1 MSEKIDKVF
10 SILQNY
16 NIRHD
21 FWHRHQVKH
30 ILSRI
35 DDADIIEQ
43 IGMAELPQI
52 INLLYYKYGGKYRL
66 IDIGGDCM
74 FRFGETNVANVSYL
88 ATYIHFLNIT
98 NGTLTIEGNV
108 SLPSVLE
115 KHFRFWIS
123 VNGQKHECCMYDA
136 GFDKKI
142 KKEIYETRTAFKL
155 EQKLDKN
162 AGEYKITFIYDCDG
176 IDCTS
181 GKINSMRFSPVAD
194 VIEGQY
200 AIQNNWGI
208 QIDKNS
214 LIIKPEKVKG
224 RLDYEN
230 SYQST
235 IKDCLVKEL
244 RNKYFDIVEKKERPI
259 WLFMDRIDKAD
270 DNGEAFFRYVISQKP
285 DADCYFVISK
295 ESPDYAKLSKLGKV
309 IDAMS
314 DEHRLLLLL
323 ADYIFTSQLN
333 GWVENPFGDKEEY
346 FRDLY
351 HHAKVVFLQH
361 GVTKDNQTKW
371 LNRFNQNL
379 YAIVTSSD
387 IEKKAFLVNQ
397 YHYKEEQ
404 IWNVGMPRLD
414 LLYSAKPKY
423 ILFMPTWRQ
432 AVMEQRIDVESGTYK
447 WYPKNEFTESNYC
460 KCYSAV
466 LSDKHF
472 IRECEAKGYTIVFMP
487 HPIVQPYIDKFN
499 ILPSV
504 KVFDYETNWRELFAE
519 SYIMITDYSSVAF
532 DFAYLKKPIIYF
544 QFDRKEFFESH
555 TYKQGYFDY
564 KSMGFGKV
572 VKCKKQL
579 IKEIR
584 ACMDNGFSM
593 DEKYQIRVEKFYTFM
608 DKECCRRLY
617 EKL

>member
-1 MSEKIDKVF
+1 MNKKSREEKV
-10 SILQNY
+10 
-16 NIRHD
+16 
-21 FWHRHQVKH
+21 
-30 ILSRI
+30 
-35 DDADIIEQ
+35 IEE
-43 IGMAELPQI
+43 IGMAELPLI
-52 INLLYYKYGGKYRL
+52 IYRLYKMHFGRYRL
-66 IDIGGDCM
+66 IDIDGDCM
-74 FRFGETNVANVSYL
+74 FRFGKTNVANVSYL
-88 ATYIHFLNIT
+88 ATYIHFIT
-98 NGTLTIEGNV
+98 IQDNVLKIEGNV
-108 SLPSVLE
+108 SWPFVLKE
-115 KHFRFWIS
+115 YFNLYIS
-123 VNGQKHECCMYDA
+123 VNGQKYACNMYDA
-136 GFDKKI
+136 GFDLRNGKD
-142 KKEIYETRTAFKL
+142 IYETRTAFIYS
-155 EQKLDKN
+155 QKLSTSVS
-162 AGEYKITFIYDCDG
+162 EYEITFLYECDG
-176 IDCTS
+176 IECVS

-194 VIEGQY
+194 VRKAQY
-200 AIQNNWGI
+200 AIRNGWII
-208 QIDKNS
+208 QIEKNK
-214 LIIKPEKVKG
+214 LLLKCEDPQNIV
-224 RLDYEN
+224 DYEN
-230 SYQST
+230 AYQSEIGDRQV
-235 IKDCLVKEL
+235 IKL
-244 RNKYFDIVEKKERPI
+244 RNLYFNEKKTKKRPI

-351 HHAKVVFLQH
+351 HQAKVVFLQH

-379 YAIVTSSD
+379 YAVVTSSYM
-387 IEKKAFLVNQ
+387 EKKAFLENQ
-397 YHYKEEQ
+397 YHYKEAQ

-414 LLYSAKPKY
+414 LLYSTKPKY

-432 AVMEQRIDVESGTYK
+432 SVMEQRIDVESDTYK
-447 WYPKNEFTESNYC
+447 WYPKNGFTESNYC
-460 KCYSAV
+460 KSYSAV
-466 LSDKHF
+466 LSDEHF
-472 IRECEAKGYTIVFMP
+472 IKECEAKGYTIVFMP

-504 KVFDYETNWRELFAE
+504 KVFEYETNWRELFAE
-519 SYIMITDYSSVAF
+519 SYVMITDYSSVAF

-564 KSMGFGKV
+564 KSMGFGKI